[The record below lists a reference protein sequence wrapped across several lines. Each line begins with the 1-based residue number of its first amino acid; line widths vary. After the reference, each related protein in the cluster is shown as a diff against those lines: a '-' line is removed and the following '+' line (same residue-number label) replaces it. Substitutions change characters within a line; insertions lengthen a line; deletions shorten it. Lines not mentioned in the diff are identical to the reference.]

1 MENMLK
7 EDLVFILERQ
17 DSILESKKNSDDYVL
32 EGIAAVF
39 QKENNNNR
47 IYEESEY
54 LPHLSY
60 LKDKIS
66 QNRLVG
72 ELDHPEKFDVSLKNI
87 SHIITDLN
95 YDKNNKVIRIKVKL
109 LDTPAGQIAKKLV
122 DAGVPI
128 SISSRAAGNVGAD
141 KKVQIKKIFT
151 YDLVADPGFQ
161 DAQLERVYESA
172 GFDDIEFKNFINKES
187 VLDSLECI
195 NESLGLKNNSYTK
208 IYKVENSDE
217 FKQLVNNKEKNK
229 KAIMESKKEFVTAEE
244 LNQYSLF
251 LKDQMDSM
259 RKSIEEVRNS
269 GATISESEEGYVNN
283 LEERVA
289 KLEKYSDYLAENL
302 ENAISYGEYL
312 ADNLDKS
319 ISYSKY
325 LAENLDQTISYSN
338 YLAENVDKNI
348 SYSEYIA
355 ENVDKNIEYSK
366 YIAEKLDQNIQ
377 YSEYLAEN
385 LENNIE
391 YSEYLAENIDDNIQ
405 YAEYVAE
412 NLDNNISYSEYIA
425 ENLSNSIDYSE
436 YVAESLNKSISYSE
450 YLAESLNK
458 TIDKTESINEK
469 LQKNISYS
477 EYIAESINT
486 EFGNTNQ
493 TENLNESIDLAHRT
507 SSSNSGFA
515 GNYDDLSS
523 RIDNLIASVQTQKTE
538 INEGVKAQRIAETQK
553 ADGVLNENEE
563 VNEAKTGMKFIDE
576 IPEEYATI
584 WESLNEGHK
593 QSIIAQSNFYKLE
606 TPYQIRN
613 FWTTRQLGVAPIGL
627 QKLNENQNT
636 EEGNLAAAVNKAGYT
651 NDYLEAIARSLESRF
666 KN

>member
-1 MENMLK
+1 
-7 EDLVFILERQ
+7 
-17 DSILESKKNSDDYVL
+17 
-32 EGIAAVF
+32 
-39 QKENNNNR
+39 
-47 IYEESEY
+47 
-54 LPHLSY
+54 
-60 LKDKIS
+60 
-66 QNRLVG
+66 
-72 ELDHPEKFDVSLKNI
+72 
-87 SHIITDLN
+87 
-95 YDKNNKVIRIKVKL
+95 
-109 LDTPAGQIAKKLV
+109 
-122 DAGVPI
+122 
-128 SISSRAAGNVGAD
+128 
-141 KKVQIKKIFT
+141 
-151 YDLVADPGFQ
+151 
-161 DAQLERVYESA
+161 
-172 GFDDIEFKNFINKES
+172 
-187 VLDSLECI
+187 
-195 NESLGLKNNSYTK
+195 
-208 IYKVENSDE
+208 
-217 FKQLVNNKEKNK
+217 LVNNKEKNK

-302 ENAISYGEYL
+302 ESAISYGEYL

-325 LAENLDQTISYSN
+325 LAENLDKTISYSN

-385 LENNIE
+385 LESNIE

-405 YAEYVAE
+405 YAEYIAE

-436 YVAESLNKSISYSE
+436 YVAESLSKSISYSE

-458 TIDKTESINEK
+458 TIDKTEAMNEK

-477 EYIAESINT
+477 EYIAESVNA

-507 SSSNSGFA
+507 SSTNSGFA
-515 GNYDDLSS
+515 GNYDDLSA
-523 RIDNLIASVQTQKTE
+523 RIDNLISSVQTQKTE

-553 ADGVLNENEE
+553 AEGVLNENEE

>member
-1 MENMLK
+1 
-7 EDLVFILERQ
+7 
-17 DSILESKKNSDDYVL
+17 
-32 EGIAAVF
+32 
-39 QKENNNNR
+39 
-47 IYEESEY
+47 
-54 LPHLSY
+54 
-60 LKDKIS
+60 
-66 QNRLVG
+66 
-72 ELDHPEKFDVSLKNI
+72 
-87 SHIITDLN
+87 
-95 YDKNNKVIRIKVKL
+95 
-109 LDTPAGQIAKKLV
+109 
-122 DAGVPI
+122 
-128 SISSRAAGNVGAD
+128 
-141 KKVQIKKIFT
+141 
-151 YDLVADPGFQ
+151 
-161 DAQLERVYESA
+161 
-172 GFDDIEFKNFINKES
+172 
-187 VLDSLECI
+187 
-195 NESLGLKNNSYTK
+195 
-208 IYKVENSDE
+208 
-217 FKQLVNNKEKNK
+217 
-229 KAIMESKKEFVTAEE
+229 MESKKEFVTAEE

-251 LKDQMDSM
+251 LKEQMDSM

-269 GATISESEEGYVNN
+269 DTVTESDESYVNN

-312 ADNLDKS
+312 AENLDKS

-325 LAENLDQTISYSN
+325 LAENLDKNISYSK
-338 YLAENVDKNI
+338 YLAENVDRNI
-348 SYSEYIA
+348 SYAEYIA

-385 LENNIE
+385 LEKNID
-391 YSEYLAENIDDNIQ
+391 YSDYLAENIDDNIQ
-405 YAEYVAE
+405 YAEYIAE
-412 NLDNNISYSEYIA
+412 NLDSNISYSEYIA

-458 TIDKTESINEK
+458 NIDKTEAINEK
-469 LQKNISYS
+469 VQKNISYS

-486 EFGNTNQ
+486 EFGNKDQ
-493 TENLNESIDLAHRT
+493 KENLNESIDLAYRA

-523 RIDNLIASVQTQKTE
+523 RIDNLISSVKTQKTE
-538 INEGVKAQRIAETQK
+538 INEGRITLNPAKTQK
-553 ADGVLNENEE
+553 ASQVLNENE
-563 VNEAKTGMKFIDE
+563 VINEAKSGMRFIDE
-576 IPEEYATI
+576 MPEEYVSV

-627 QKLNENQNT
+627 QKLNENQT
-636 EEGNLAAAVNKAGYT
+636 EDEGNPANAVNKAGYT
-651 NDYLEAIARSLESRF
+651 NDYLQAIARSLESRF